1 MLENLIFLNPELW
14 IISFFIWMIFLYF
27 YYKTKNFA
35 SKFKFISDLEAV
47 FWSSKKYFFINI
59 LLIFIIILFFSLL
72 IANPN
77 LKETKTKEIKNGID
91 IAIVLDLSYSM
102 LAKDIKPNRL
112 EVAKQV
118 ISDFSKE
125 LKTDRIWLVL
135 FSWKPFTSIPL
146 TFDYNFVTNYVK
158 NITIDNINQDYEHL
172 QWTAIWEWLLYAAN
186 LFDNTDREKVIVL
199 LSDWKP
205 DCWDFNWDG
214 KMDCIDPLQAVK
226 YVWEKNIKVHTIWIW
241 WEWEVYIKYTP
252 KPVTFDK
259 EAEENLKAIA
269 NLTSGEY
276 YRADSEETF
285 KQIFEKLNL
294 LQKKEIE
301 VEQFELF
308 LPYYKVFVY
317 ILFFLITFF
326 TIFNFY
332 YFLRR

>member
-47 FWSSKKYFFINI
+47 FWSSKRYFFINI

-77 LKETKTKEIKNGID
+77 LKQTKTKQIKNGID
-91 IAIVLDLSYSM
+91 IVIVFDLSYSM
-102 LAKDIKPNRL
+102 LAKDIKPDRL

-125 LKTDRIWLVL
+125 LKTDRIGLVL

-146 TFDYNFVTNYVK
+146 TFDYNFVTNYIK
-158 NITIDNINQDYEHL
+158 NITIDNINQDYQHL
-172 QWTAIWEWLLYAAN
+172 QWTAIWDWLLYWAN
-186 LFDNTDREKVIVL
+186 LFDDKENREKVVVL
-199 LSDWKP
+199 FTDWEANR
-205 DCWDFNWDG
+205 W
-214 KMDCIDPLQAVK
+214 IDPIDAVK
-226 YVWEKNIKVHTIWIW
+226 YLREKNIKIHTVWIGWNEDTYVEVKNIYGTQKIWIW
-241 WEWEVYIKYTP
+241 WI
-252 KPVTFDK
+252 D
-259 EAEENLKAIA
+259 EENLKTLAK
-269 NLTSGEY
+269 LTNWLY

>member
-47 FWSSKKYFFINI
+47 FWSSKRYFFINI

-77 LKETKTKEIKNGID
+77 LKQIKTKQIKNGID
-91 IAIVLDLSYSM
+91 IVIVFDLSYSM
-102 LAKDIKPNRL
+102 LAKDIKPDRL

-125 LKTDRIWLVL
+125 LKTDRIGLVL

-146 TFDYNFVTNYVK
+146 TFDYNFVTNYIK
-158 NITIDNINQDYEHL
+158 NITIDNINQDYQHL
-172 QWTAIWEWLLYAAN
+172 QWTAIWDWLLYWAN
-186 LFDNTDREKVIVL
+186 LFDDKENREKVVVL
-199 LSDWKP
+199 FTDWEANR
-205 DCWDFNWDG
+205 W
-214 KMDCIDPLQAVK
+214 IDPIDAVK
-226 YVWEKNIKVHTIWIW
+226 YLREKNIKIHTVWIGWNEDTYVEVKNIYGTQKIWIW
-241 WEWEVYIKYTP
+241 WI
-252 KPVTFDK
+252 D
-259 EAEENLKAIA
+259 EENLKTLAK
-269 NLTSGEY
+269 LTNWLY